1 MRNYRSTISLD
12 YLFQSSD
19 DGLLVRLGTALLQLF
34 RFAGSETSCIDIRGH
49 GCDEMAF
56 GWAKDA

>member
-1 MRNYRSTISLD
+1 MRRYQSTMSLD

-19 DGLLVRLGTALLQLF
+19 DGLLVGLSTALLQLF
-34 RFAGSETSCIDIRGH
+34 RFAGSETSSINIRGH